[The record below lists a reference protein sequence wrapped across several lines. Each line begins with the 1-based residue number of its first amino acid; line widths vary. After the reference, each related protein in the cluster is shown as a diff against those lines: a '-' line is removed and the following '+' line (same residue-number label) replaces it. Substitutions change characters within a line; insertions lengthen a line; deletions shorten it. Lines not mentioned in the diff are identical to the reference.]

1 LLLGK
6 EIMVQKALIGLNVLL
21 TAAVITLF
29 VLFFTKPK
37 RCNTSMAEVKG
48 EKTTLAKSGVIAY
61 VDLDSL
67 ETHYTLFKEKKAELE
82 NRQKSFESTLTQKA
96 SAFQAELYELQQR
109 AAMMTQAEGEAAQ
122 QRMYKKQAEIEEMR
136 DRMANQFM
144 DEQTAFNEQLQNKLD
159 SFVATYNAD
168 GRYKFILSY
177 KRGGNI
183 LYKSEAYNIT
193 EDVINGMNA
202 QEIKKP

>member
-1 LLLGK
+1 
-6 EIMVQKALIGLNVLL
+6 
-21 TAAVITLF
+21 
-29 VLFFTKPK
+29 
-37 RCNTSMAEVKG
+37 MAEVKG
-48 EKTTLAKSGVIAY
+48 ENKTALAKNGVIAY

-67 ETHYTLFKEKKAELE
+67 ETHYVLFKEKKVELE

-96 SAFQAELYELQQR
+96 TAFQNEVYELQQR

-122 QRMYKKQAEIEEMR
+122 QRMYKKQGEIEELR
-136 DRMANQFM
+136 ERMANQFM
-144 DEQTAFNEQLQNKLD
+144 DEQNAFNEQLQNKLD
-159 SFVATYNAD
+159 SFVASYNAD

-193 EDVINGMNA
+193 DDVINGMNA
-202 QEIKKP
+202 KEVKKP